1 MRQYLILPIFT
12 FIFSITV
19 QAESFKRVD
28 TCGSASVTAGS
39 NCETAK
45 VEFKFDGCLLKSQPQ
60 FATKVICEENKIRAR
75 YQAEAF
81 RYEAQFEKEDNG
93 WGNINWKSVGTIKQ
107 WKNTEKGGSAEKSA
121 SSIPQKEKPAAP
133 AAVQAAEPAKT
144 PSPSPTQESSTSLFK
159 LSGFFDFR
167 FSSLAAKD
175 DTAGVPNAN
184 AESGFGLED
193 GAFIVN
199 YEKDRLSAVIDIAF
213 RRLKDSDVIKPTTS
227 EPTIPTVPN
236 ESQNSFFAI
245 GVDKSQAYIKYKITP
260 DFIFDFG
267 QFDTIYGVELNDSKD
282 RVFGKTGIVYDYTLP
297 VTHTGAM
304 FEYSTSGYYAK
315 VFAANPNNKGSFGTS
330 SSGDNRTEH
339 GAALGYSNDLFRTQ
353 FGYMTRLIS
362 KADGSGYSGRS
373 LLDIT
378 AGVTLGAFTLDF
390 EFSKIDDPNKNTLTP
405 TDSADTEKAG
415 QGYLALMTY
424 KISDPVLFGLRYEQV
439 KDDPL
444 SSASTT
450 FDTVTASG
458 ASIHYKVR
466 SDLEL
471 RTEYVNYQIKYLNA
485 TTTITDSRFN
495 VAALFLF

>member
-1 MRQYLILPIFT
+1 MMRQYLILPIFT

-39 NCETAK
+39 TCETAK

-60 FATKVICEENKIRAR
+60 FATKVICEEDKLRAR
-75 YQAEAF
+75 YQAEGF
-81 RYEAQFEKEDNG
+81 RYEAQFTKEDNG
-93 WGNINWKSVGTIKQ
+93 WGNINWKSSGDIKQ
-107 WKNTEKGGSAEKSA
+107 WKNIEKGA
-121 SSIPQKEKPAAP
+121 SPTPQKEKAVIAAP
-133 AAVQAAEPAKT
+133 ERAAEPAKT
-144 PSPSPTQESSTSLFK
+144 ASASAPTSEPSPSLFK
-159 LSGFFDFR
+159 FSGFFDFR
-167 FSSLAAKD
+167 LSSVAAKD

-199 YEKDRLSAVIDIAF
+199 YEKDRLSAVVDIAF
-213 RRLKDSDVIKPTTS
+213 RRQKDSDAIKPTSTTPA
-227 EPTIPTVPN
+227 PTIPN
-236 ESQNSFFAI
+236 QSQNSNFSI

-260 DFIFDFG
+260 DFLIDLG
-267 QFDTIYGVELNDSKD
+267 QFDTIFGVELNDSKD

-304 FEYSTSGYYAK
+304 LEYSKNGYYAK
-315 VFAANPNNKGSFGTS
+315 GFAANPINKGSYGTS
-330 SSGDNRTEH
+330 STGDDRTEH

-353 FGYMTRLIS
+353 FGYMSRLIS

-390 EFSKIDDPNKNTLTP
+390 EFSKIDDPNKNTLTS
-405 TDSADTEKAG
+405 TNSADMEKAG

-444 SSASTT
+444 NSTSTT

-458 ASIHYKVR
+458 ASLHYKVR

-471 RTEYVNYQIKYLNA
+471 RTEYDNYQIKYLNA
-485 TTTITDSRFN
+485 ATTITDSRFN
-495 VAALFLF
+495 VAVLFLF